1 MVDDPRLTDAATSRL
16 FQPISVGNLLLKNRV
31 IGLPIGLL
39 VMSTVRALQPSA
51 GWRYRRCALEE
62 LVAARSYWKGSGRLW
77 EHCPT
82 SLSPPVPVGNSNS
95 NN

>member
-1 MVDDPRLTDAATSRL
+1 MILSWRMLRARL

-39 VMSTVRALQPSA
+39 VMLTLRPTAT
-51 GWRYRRCALEE
+51 
-62 LVAARSYWKGSGRLW
+62 SYWKGSRRLW

-95 NN
+95 NILVV